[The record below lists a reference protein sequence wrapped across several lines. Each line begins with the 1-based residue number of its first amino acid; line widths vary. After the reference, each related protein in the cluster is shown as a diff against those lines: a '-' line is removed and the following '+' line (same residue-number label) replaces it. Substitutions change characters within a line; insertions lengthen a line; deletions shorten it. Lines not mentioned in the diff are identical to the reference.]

1 MPGFSKEISG
11 KRERGN
17 DYERRTYLVT
27 EATDP
32 ATAITS
38 ALSLAPT
45 AIGIWYRSAAVASE
59 TKRQD
64 VYEITVTW
72 SPRSPTSGSAP
83 RRTKTEFDFGSETQR
98 IKYAYATTAYK
109 RTTSPALPD
118 VDLNEAINWKKGE
131 GVEGVDIPSPTFSV
145 RITNQYAASEVGAN
159 YFAALAAAR
168 CTVNSDPFWGWEA
181 GEVLFLGATGSH
193 DEGEQYPWTITFSFA
208 FNDNVTDADL
218 PGITGVAKKG
228 WEYLETVSADG
239 LNTDV
244 IEPALNYAY
253 VHQVHKETAFSSL
266 NVGDSPFGD
275 FTT

>member
-38 ALSLAPT
+38 ALALAPT
-45 AIGIWYRSAAVASE
+45 YIGIWYRSAATAAE

-64 VYEITVTW
+64 IYEITVTW
-72 SPRSPTSGSAP
+72 SPHSPTSGGGAP

-98 IKYAYATTAYK
+98 MKYAYATTKYK
-109 RTTSPALPD
+109 ASSSLPD
-118 VDLNEAINWKKGE
+118 EDRHLAINWRKGE
-131 GVEGVDIPSPTFSV
+131 GVDGVDIPSPTFSV
-145 RITNQYAASEVGAN
+145 RITNQYAASEVNAN

-168 CTVNSDPFWGWEA
+168 CTVNSDAFWGWEA

-193 DEGEQYPWTITFSFA
+193 DEGENYPWTITFSFA
-208 FNDNVTDADL
+208 FNDNVSDADL

-244 IEPALNYAY
+244 IEPALNYAF
-253 VHQVHKETAFSSL
+253 VHQVHKLTAFSAL
-266 NVGDSPFGD
+266 NVGASPFGD